1 MKETVKKKGLCR
13 IATYIVIKISG
24 WGQIIVDFR
33 GFCYPRDSILII
45 INTKFIRYEKNG
57 LFNVYL
63 TAVNLCKMVP
73 FNLKS
78 YTSTVS
84 TVFILFVNSFECVD
98 MNFKFK
104 KSISANSTQLRS
116 RLELLGN
123 PLSLKKPA
131 LGI

>member
-1 MKETVKKKGLCR
+1 M
-13 IATYIVIKISG
+13 
-24 WGQIIVDFR
+24 DFR
-33 GFCYPRDSILII
+33 GFSYPRDSILIK
-45 INTKFIRYEKNG
+45 INTKFIRYKKKNG
-57 LFNVYL
+57 LFTVYL
-63 TAVNLCKMVP
+63 TAVNLCKLVP

-104 KSISANSTQLRS
+104 KKSISANSTQLRS